1 MEIERK
7 PFCHAALRRP
17 IQVPKYL
24 RFLERRPSQN
34 FAYMIIGVPQYKSAH
49 RRDFFWWA
57 IPFGSDAAQRAR
69 KTATAPLL
77 VP

>member
-1 MEIERK
+1 M
-7 PFCHAALRRP
+7 
-17 IQVPKYL
+17 
-24 RFLERRPSQN
+24 
-34 FAYMIIGVPQYKSAH
+34 IGVPQYKSAH

-57 IPFGSDAAQRAR
+57 IPFGSDAAYAAQRAR